1 MQEMTGKTYRAKK
14 YEKGTYLGGGKVGKT
29 MFIAGSVL
37 GCMPSQRKLGAIVD
51 KASHYHVVAVDSSA
65 MTSVIRFLK
74 RKLHAS
80 DEIDKINIYNMED
93 DVAKTADAMDAY
105 DLGFYNSFITT
116 VMRIREKIAK
126 FPGVHVLHVSGLTGV
141 AAALERGVS
150 GPPGSA
156 GVKDKNGQ
164 LTGKGYMDI
173 SKWQAF
179 AQQLIQIRN
188 ICQVDTHHCIWE
200 GHIEV
205 TKKMAQSK
213 SDESAGTT
221 EKVALA
227 GKVGKNWAFNTDHTF
242 RIRREFGDQFEGTQ
256 VDKVYLDT
264 APDGEFESGGRG
276 QDELKPEVYN
286 MTKMYMD
293 LQLEVGGW
301 KGARR
306 K

>member
-1 MQEMTGKTYRAKK
+1 MQEMTGKTYRAKRF
-14 YEKGTYLGGGKVGKT
+14 EKGTYLGGGKVGKT
-29 MFIAGSVL
+29 IFIAGSVL
-37 GCMPSQRKLGAIVD
+37 GCWPSQRKLGGIVD
-51 KASHYHVVAVDSSA
+51 KASHYHVIAVDSSA
-65 MTSVIRFLK
+65 MTSVLRFLK
-74 RKLHAS
+74 RKLKANDAVDH
-80 DEIDKINIYNMED
+80 INIYNMED
-93 DVAKTADAMDAY
+93 DVAKTADAQEAY
-105 DLGFYNSFITT
+105 DLTFYNSFVAT
-116 VMRIREKIAK
+116 VMKIRAKVDK

-141 AAALERGVS
+141 AAALERGVA

-156 GVKDKNGQ
+156 GSKDKNGQ
-164 LTGKGYMDI
+164 INGKGYMDI

-205 TKKMAQSK
+205 SKKIAQSK
-213 SDESAGTT
+213 NDEGSAVQ

-242 RIRREFGDQFEGTQ
+242 RIRREFGTTFDGTE

-264 APDGEFESGGRG
+264 APDGDFESGGRG

-301 KGARR
+301 KGAR

>member
-14 YEKGTYLGGGKVGKT
+14 FEKGTYLGGGKVGKT
-29 MFIAGSVL
+29 IFIAGSVL
-37 GCMPSQRKLGAIVD
+37 GCWPSQRKFGGIID
-51 KASHYHVVAVDSSA
+51 KPSHYHVVAVDSSA
-65 MTSVIRFLK
+65 MTSVLRFLK
-74 RKLHAS
+74 KKLHAS
-80 DEIDKINIYNMED
+80 EEVDKICIYNMED
-93 DVAKTADAMDAY
+93 DVAQTADAKEAY
-105 DLGFYNSFITT
+105 DMTFYNSFIST
-116 VMRIREKIAK
+116 VMKIREKVDK
-126 FPGVHVLHVSGLTGV
+126 YPGVHALHVSGLTGV
-141 AAALERGVS
+141 AAALERGVA
-150 GPPGSA
+150 GPPGAA
-156 GVKDKNGQ
+156 GIRDKEGR

-179 AQQLIQIRN
+179 AQQLVQIRN

-200 GHIEV
+200 GHIEIS
-205 TKKMAQSK
+205 KKLSQGKDDDAPLQ
-213 SDESAGTT
+213 

-242 RIRREFGDQFEGTQ
+242 RIRREFGDQFKGTE

-276 QDELKPEVYN
+276 QDELKPNVYN
-286 MTKMYMD
+286 MTKMYQD

-301 KGARR
+301 KGGR